1 MQGYWTSSRQP
12 LEQLRKSGFICRQV
26 GRPQR
31 SQGAGEE
38 GRGHPCLFL
47 PPNAMR
53 SCGGICFLWIGSRN
67 KRPLQGSTASVRAV
81 QLSDPCPAL
90 EVGSLSISC
99 TDPFPDVKWCLN
111 LKLSSSSQ
119 SNCEI
124 LKNATFFL
132 PLFFFLCFDL
142 SCYWKHRNAQRTV
155 YVTAS
160 PVLQNQQ
167 VTEIS
172 SDTGIFQ
179 GCLDKLRQA
188 PSNDRDFKM
197 ARSPSQALTV
207 WWRSSEVCTK
217 AVSHW
222 LISPQS
228 SCVPDINQ
236 QTSSLFVIFFIIGS
250 FALWISRS
258 IRQDSQLFIFLF
270 SINKALFC
278 INVS

>member
-38 GRGHPCLFL
+38 RRGHPCLFL

-67 KRPLQGSTASVRAV
+67 KKPLQGSTASLGAV

-99 TDPFPDVKWCLN
+99 TNPFPDVKWCLN

-124 LKNATFFL
+124 LKNATLSFL
-132 PLFFFLCFDL
+132 PLFFFFVLWFKLLLKAQKCTENSVCHSKPRPAKSASNRNLVWYRDL
-142 SCYWKHRNAQRTV
+142 SGL
-155 YVTAS
+155 
-160 PVLQNQQ
+160 P
-167 VTEIS
+167 
-172 SDTGIFQ
+172 G
-179 GCLDKLRQA
+179 
-188 PSNDRDFKM
+188 
-197 ARSPSQALTV
+197 
-207 WWRSSEVCTK
+207 
-217 AVSHW
+217 
-222 LISPQS
+222 
-228 SCVPDINQ
+228 
-236 QTSSLFVIFFIIGS
+236 
-250 FALWISRS
+250 
-258 IRQDSQLFIFLF
+258 
-270 SINKALFC
+270 
-278 INVS
+278 